1 MATLRASLRLTARA
15 DGFRGALRG
24 AAGDGRRLGS
34 ALQGAAGR
42 GTDSTRRTAR
52 EVGLLRSALGRTRD
66 AGVRAMRGLNR
77 ATRGWRSSLQ
87 QLRGSLGNLRTDLG
101 GVLGM
106 LAGAGAAVGG
116 FAREASFRTQL
127 VRLGEESKRTPAE
140 MEAYGHTLT
149 AAGVRHGLSRREM
162 LDMSTAA
169 QAKGGVRLD
178 GDLLDTAAQF
188 HIRAG
193 SQDGRQTGEALAII
207 SRMPGDIAA
216 NIGGLLGAL
225 DAGLFSLSQV
235 QSNLPALVGSFMP
248 TGDIRQAG
256 AFLNIAGLSR
266 PTAPEAVSAA
276 EQVMGDFRS
285 LSKDIRTRFGVN
297 VIDPATGDLRRDI
310 VEAMIELA
318 EKQPSMVE
326 LGDIFTREVV
336 RTLGPLLS
344 QERDA
349 DGLTVIDRARRDL
362 ARPLDPELL
371 AESARTIQQN
381 SPEFPIQSAA
391 TRLDGI
397 VSSLTPLRTV
407 GEAFRQF
414 QTEILAGAGLVG
426 AATIGT
432 KIIRR
437 FRTPSDITGG
447 GSGRGGG
454 SGLPGGGGRAQSMHV
469 QTMTVGRL
477 ITGGRG
483 PAGQTILGPDGR
495 PGRRERPGRPAPTTG
510 RPDHPRVGR
519 AAGR

>member
-1 MATLRASLRLTARA
+1 
-15 DGFRGALRG
+15 
-24 AAGDGRRLGS
+24 
-34 ALQGAAGR
+34 
-42 GTDSTRRTAR
+42 
-52 EVGLLRSALGRTRD
+52 
-66 AGVRAMRGLNR
+66 MRGLNR

-326 LGDIFTREVV
+326 LGDIFTRRGRAHPRATVV
-336 RTLGPLLS
+336 AREGRGRPDRDRS
-344 QERDA
+344 GAPRSRPAPRPGAAGREREDHPA
-349 DGLTVIDRARRDL
+349 ELTRIPHPERRHQARRDSEQ
-362 ARPLDPELL
+362 PH
-371 AESARTIQQN
+371 T
-381 SPEFPIQSAA
+381 
-391 TRLDGI
+391 
-397 VSSLTPLRTV
+397 SS
-407 GEAFRQF
+407 
-414 QTEILAGAGLVG
+414 
-426 AATIGT
+426 
-432 KIIRR
+432 
-437 FRTPSDITGG
+437 
-447 GSGRGGG
+447 
-454 SGLPGGGGRAQSMHV
+454 
-469 QTMTVGRL
+469 
-477 ITGGRG
+477 
-483 PAGQTILGPDGR
+483 DGR
-495 PGRRERPGRPAPTTG
+495 
-510 RPDHPRVGR
+510 
-519 AAGR
+519 